1 MDTLQGLHF
10 FLYIYLKVTQ
20 TEASSW
26 TINVPST
33 VKGLAGSC
41 VVIPCSF
48 NYPDPRGKA
57 KSFTGIWR
65 TTEGVQV
72 LYHQAE
78 SKTPEQHQSRTR
90 FLGDIS
96 EKNCSLMIDSLQQ
109 NDRGPF
115 YFRIEIGGY
124 DSASYAK
131 NKVSISMISEP
142 NPIDFS
148 VREEVKEGQTVSAS
162 CSVSHSCPK
171 YPPAFHWSHSGEQR
185 FQAQQL
191 QNGQWMATSTL
202 TFHPNHTDHNKP
214 LQCKVTYR
222 GGKHQETSKTLKAVS
237 SRFVKAT
244 SVNHRAL
251 LASYKVAYQIALCK
265 KPHTIAEELILPA
278 ALDMV
283 SVMLDDASA
292 AKLKTIPLSND
303 TVARHAPVN
312 VKVEYQS
319 DVNEGETVNL
329 KCSSDANPVSSYEW
343 HSETAALLY
352 KGQNYTMLNV
362 SRHSVEALYC
372 TAINKEGRARSS
384 LVQLNV
390 LYAPDIKTSSK
401 CSSYDGI
408 IKCEC
413 IVESKPP
420 SMVHFVLADRV
431 LQSTKVEKHGSVIT
445 GTLQTDFGSFKLV
458 HCLANNTLGNANL
471 TLSLPVN
478 DNMHLIFITS
488 GAGVSLLIILTAT
501 IVGVVKIC
509 RGRSG
514 GASTS
519 DFSTMKTH
527 RHVEFPHYT
536 PTKRKEDE
544 DAHGNDIYTNNNVYG
559 NTDGDESIYA
569 NV

>member
-26 TINVPST
+26 TIDVPST

-148 VREEVKEGQTVSAS
+148 VREEVKEGQTVSVS

-222 GGKHQETSKTLKAVS
+222 GGKHQETSKTLK
-237 SRFVKAT
+237 VK
-244 SVNHRAL
+244 
-251 LASYKVAYQIALCK
+251 Y
-265 KPHTIAEELILPA
+265 
-278 ALDMV
+278 
-283 SVMLDDASA
+283 
-292 AKLKTIPLSND
+292 
-303 TVARHAPVN
+303 APVN

-384 LVQLNV
+384 LVQLSV

-458 HCLANNTLGNANL
+458 HCLSNNTLGNANL